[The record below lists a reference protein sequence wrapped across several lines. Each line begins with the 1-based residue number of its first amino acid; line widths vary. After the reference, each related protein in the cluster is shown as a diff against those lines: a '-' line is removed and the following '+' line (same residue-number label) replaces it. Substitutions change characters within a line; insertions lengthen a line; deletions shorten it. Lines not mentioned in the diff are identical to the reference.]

1 MRANNKKTAYNSRYK
16 LKKNYPNGDTN
27 GGLFAA
33 LDLGTNSCRML
44 IARPRGD
51 EFEVI
56 DAFSKPVHL
65 GAGLAEY
72 GTLAPAAI
80 KRTLGALRI
89 CGKKLRQHGVQ
100 HSRLV
105 ATEACRRAKNGSNF
119 VNLVKRETGL
129 DLEIIDPAE
138 EARLAVVSCAPHLR
152 DDSDQL
158 LIVDIGGGS
167 TELVWLDLSTIAPR
181 NRARALVDLDLNKR
195 GKAGCE
201 MSAFIMNWKSV
212 PLGVATLKDMF
223 GDVDDDRSKFALMS
237 CCFEEQ
243 IDEFVPPEIGDGH
256 RCQIIG
262 TSGTI
267 TTVAASHL
275 GLSRY
280 ERCKVDGVSM
290 CKDEID
296 LVVNQY
302 LSIGPEGRRKAPCI
316 GSDRHELIM
325 SGAAILQAIL
335 RVWPSSSLTVADRG
349 LREGLL
355 YSQMTAAGVLDAKLN

>member
-1 MRANNKKTAYNSRYK
+1 MRANDTSAPEKGRDRHRGVRGAKKRPDN
-16 LKKNYPNGDTN
+16 
-27 GGLFAA
+27 LFAA

-44 IARPRGD
+44 IARPEGN
-51 EFEVI
+51 EFEVV

-72 GTLAPAAI
+72 GTLAPSAI

-89 CGKKLRQHGVQ
+89 CGKKLRQHGVK

-105 ATEACRRAKNGSNF
+105 ATEACRRARNGSSF
-119 VNLVKRETGL
+119 VNLVHRETGL
-129 DLEIIDPAE
+129 KLEIIDPAE
-138 EARLAVVSCAPHLR
+138 EARLAVVSCAPHL
-152 DDSDQL
+152 DPEIEQL

-167 TELVWLDLSTIAPR
+167 TELVWLDLSAIAADE
-181 NRARALVDLDLNKR
+181 RAKALVRLDLGDR
-195 GKAGCE
+195 SQTPIGA
-201 MSAFIMNWKSV
+201 ARVIDWKSV

-223 GDVDDDRSKFALMS
+223 ADVRDDSAKFALMS
-237 CCFEEQ
+237 CAFEEE
-243 IDEFVPPEIGDGH
+243 IDEFVPFDMAPGDK
-256 RCQIIG
+256 CQIIG
-262 TSGTI
+262 TSGTV

-280 ERCKVDGVSM
+280 ERMKVDGISM

-296 LVVNQY
+296 QVVRNY
-302 LSIGPEGRRKAPCI
+302 LSIGPEGRRNAPCI

-335 RVWPSSSLTVADRG
+335 RIWPSGQLTVADRG

-355 YSQMTAAGVLDAKLN
+355 FSQMTAAGVLGRTQ